1 VLDDGRVLR
10 AADWLLAPRKART
23 IIIGGDNDDPGLLAD
38 AARTAEVLVHEA
50 TYTEEVLRK
59 VGPAPM
65 HSSALRVARM
75 AAEAKLPN
83 LVLTHFSPRYQDG
96 EGPLS
101 MAALEAEARAA
112 YGGNLFLARDLDRYA
127 LDRDGGLRRYD

>member
-1 VLDDGRVLR
+1 MLITEDVLQ
-10 AADWLLAPRKART
+10 
-23 IIIGGDNDDPGLLAD
+23 
-38 AARTAEVLVHEA
+38 
-50 TYTEEVLRK
+50 K

-75 AAEAKLPN
+75 AAKARLPN

-101 MAALEAEARAA
+101 MAALEAEARSV
-112 YGGNLFLARDLDRYA
+112 YDGNLFLARDFDRYV
-127 LDRDGGLRRYD
+127 LERDGRLVGQIH